1 MPEPIYST
9 KLIAG
14 SKTYF
19 FNVRE
24 TKTKDKYLQIS
35 ETRLQ
40 EGGERLRNNIA
51 IFKDHFAEF
60 RKFLD
65 EAADKL

>member
-24 TKTKDKYLQIS
+24 TKAKDKYLQIS

-40 EGGERLRNNIA
+40 DGERLRNNIA

-65 EAADKL
+65 EASEKL